1 MEGIEEKIL
10 EALKELERWENRKIK
25 VKERLEKDDADIS
38 ELERIDEQISHYE
51 GLLKDMK
58 KKMSS
63 TDVSRTLFRLAIN
76 N

>member
-38 ELERIDEQISHYE
+38 ELERINEQIAHYE
-51 GLLKDMK
+51 GLLQDMK
-58 KKMSS
+58 KKITS
-63 TDVSRTLFRLAIN
+63 TDVSRTLFRSSN
-76 N
+76 Q